1 MSDTKAEIPKELGL
15 EIGGP
20 GRAYFDDV
28 IIDNLMDAVVEISAA
43 VWTVRD
49 RQIVLEKV
57 LSEKGIDVSAEIEA
71 YVPDEASLNERKAE
85 RDEMVARVFQ
95 SFLRR
100 PNANAAKSPDD
111 PSLREITD

>member
-1 MSDTKAEIPKELGL
+1 MSKSKVDIPKDLGI

-28 IIDNLMDAVVEISAA
+28 IIDNLMDAVLEISAA
-43 VWTVRD
+43 VWTIRD
-49 RQIVLEKV
+49 RQIILEKV
-57 LSEKGIDVSAEIEA
+57 LSQKGIDVSDEIEA
-71 YVPDEASLNERKAE
+71 YVPDKNTLAERKTE

-100 PNANAAKSPDD
+100 PNATAAKSPDES
-111 PSLREITD
+111 SLREITD